1 MRSMLTSGETRSPSL
16 FGYQIAICI
25 DLKVPSPGS
34 SCSHTRLLREN
45 AHGTRI
51 PIACLTAV
59 RTGTHLDFLATLV
72 ATGHVPMR
80 TPFQQHSLCNLCACQ
95 WMVGRADEH
104 APRGKRCWSD
114 WKDHA
119 RMSLR
124 RCCGGWHELPT
135 HVTGTA
141 ASCTHRCHATPR
153 Q

>member
-72 ATGHVPMR
+72 AAGHVLPNENPIP
-80 TPFQQHSLCNLCACQ
+80 TTLSL
-95 WMVGRADEH
+95 
-104 APRGKRCWSD
+104 
-114 WKDHA
+114 
-119 RMSLR
+119 
-124 RCCGGWHELPT
+124 
-135 HVTGTA
+135 
-141 ASCTHRCHATPR
+141 
-153 Q
+153 